1 MPKTIRVSKTFGAKE
16 LNMSDYTPDR
26 WVIVKIT
33 TPKEHLYKV
42 FASWYGGYG
51 GSDSWKMNSGITRA
65 TLVKDHWEFDGSSGS
80 VYSCHKDYYGTN
92 GYGGSVLSNMIGQA
106 QDQGIEIEVLD
117 RDTDWAQLE
126 YDPLAQ
132 WVESGAN
139 DA

>member
-1 MPKTIRVSKTFGAKE
+1 
-16 LNMSDYTPDR
+16 MSEYTPDR

-51 GSDSWKMNSGITRA
+51 GSDSWKMNSGIVRA
-65 TLVKDHWEFDGSSGS
+65 TLVDDRWEFDGSSGS
-80 VYSCHKDYYGTN
+80 VYSCHREAYGTN

-106 QDQGIEIEVLD
+106 QAQDIQIEVLD
-117 RDTDWAQLE
+117 RETDWAQLE

-139 DA
+139 NA